1 MARAFTFRM
10 YCTYIHIILPHKHT
24 DVGSRQFFNKKAP
37 TLAGR
42 CSAVKLRNIQ
52 QRKHHKHHL
61 KALLQLI
68 SRYNH
73 QFKETKGTRVVP
85 PALVDPNSK
94 LVINFISLNI
104 HPVSKIN
111 LDIHKKKRYET
122 KTTNGRGMKPK
133 LQGGGSMAIF
143 SAVPHLITVLNLTM
157 LQYH

>member
-1 MARAFTFRM
+1 MERFDGLLSMAIAFTFRM
-10 YCTYIHIILPHKHT
+10 YCTYVHIILPHKHT
-24 DVGSRQFFNKKAP
+24 AVGSRQFFNKKAA

-61 KALLQLI
+61 KVFLQLI
-68 SRYNH
+68 GSYND
-73 QFKETKGTRVVP
+73 QLKETKGTRVVP

-111 LDIHKKKRYET
+111 LFIHKNKE
-122 KTTNGRGMKPK
+122 
-133 LQGGGSMAIF
+133 
-143 SAVPHLITVLNLTM
+143 V
-157 LQYH
+157 